1 MARLTNRQRIFI
13 EEYLTCWNASEA
25 ARRAGFTGDA
35 NTVGPRLL
43 ANVGIKAAVEARI
56 QEKAMTADEVLIRLA
71 EMARVNMGDFL
82 TFEEREIRQDIPADD
97 EEAEDAEDLDDI
109 EAQPEPEKRLVN
121 AGINWEEVRRRG
133 NLIKKITPGRYGY
146 TVELVD
152 NQAALQLIGKHLQL
166 FVDRTEITGKDGGP
180 VELVHI
186 YIPDNGR
193 GKTDGD

>member
-71 EMARVNMGDFL
+71 EMARANPNDFIEQEPKA
-82 TFEEREIRQDIPADD
+82 FYAHIGEGEE
-97 EEAEDAEDLDDI
+97 I
-109 EAQPEPEKRLVN
+109 EPRFIES
-121 AGINWEEVRRRG
+121 AGIKWDEMKRRG
-133 NLIKKITPGRYGY
+133 HLVKKLSFNQYGPVMEFY
-146 TVELVD
+146 D
-152 NQAALQLIGKHLQL
+152 AQNALQLIGKHLQL

-180 VELVHI
+180 IEVSPILDKALKKI
-186 YIPDNGR
+186 Y
-193 GKTDGD
+193 GDHSDSGA